1 MKLFFVHAAINSF
14 SCKNYEVVSSIV
26 MILTAVC
33 HETYDLDVDI
43 VIPLTLKFLPATFLT
58 RFHLPVSVAVSYTI
72 STT

>member
-1 MKLFFVHAAINSF
+1 MRQSISF
-14 SCKNYEVVSSIV
+14 SCKNNELLVSSIV
-26 MILTAVC
+26 MILTGVC

-58 RFHLPVSVAVSYTI
+58 RFHIPVSLAVSHTI